1 MNMARDEIYLARK
14 RFFNDHADKWID
26 MWYKDHS
33 SGRYDKHAKDFARLF
48 SLAPLKQ
55 KDTVLDVGCGTG
67 ILVPFVLERI
77 GVSGTI
83 YEMDFA
89 EKMIENNRNIHKQ
102 PNIKFLIAD
111 AENTP
116 LDDNSCDVVICF
128 SCFPH
133 FHDKNKALKR
143 LSRVL
148 KPHGVFV
155 VAHFDSSEGINKHH
169 RSCHAVMHD
178 HLPDKASM
186 YDIFEKVG
194 LDINHFID
202 EAGFYC
208 IIAKKDVCDII
219 FNNDIP

>member
-116 LDDNSCDVVICF
+116 LDDNSCDV
-128 SCFPH
+128 
-133 FHDKNKALKR
+133 
-143 LSRVL
+143 
-148 KPHGVFV
+148 
-155 VAHFDSSEGINKHH
+155 
-169 RSCHAVMHD
+169 
-178 HLPDKASM
+178 
-186 YDIFEKVG
+186 
-194 LDINHFID
+194 
-202 EAGFYC
+202 
-208 IIAKKDVCDII
+208 
-219 FNNDIP
+219 